1 MNIPTEKFDPVPST
15 PVNKGRRIMW
25 DRKNQKGNQEFLS
38 QLNDSI
44 SLDFE
49 FVLALS
55 LSAIFLVIGYLTD
68 QMAIFILALIVAPI
82 FYSVIG
88 FSIGFDLAT
97 LRFIKTGIFSW
108 LVSFLIFILSG
119 TFAGFISKQFSGKEF
134 LLWKDFLEP
143 TWASLLLL
151 GVGVV
156 FLITIYVRNPK
167 PKSIIANVAISYVL
181 ILPLSASGFA
191 LGNGQFDL
199 FITGLKSYFI
209 LFGFAVV
216 IGIVTLLISG
226 IRPQIQKIWSPA
238 ILILLVTIGSI
249 SIYFNNRLI
258 NMTGNKNTNE
268 SPAALSIPN
277 GRSITE
283 TPTVSISE
291 TAKIPLTTDVSNDLI
306 LNSTVTPTFAASKT
320 PTVTLTPLPTPIW
333 AEIQAGEANGANVRA
348 EPGFSGKIIRS
359 VLNGTLVEVLT
370 DAVVVDNITWAN
382 IRFSDQ
388 TTGWIVRTL
397 LLSSTPAPEW

>member
-1 MNIPTEKFDPVPST
+1 MNIPTEKFDPVPSKSL
-15 PVNKGRRIMW
+15 NNGRRIMW

-44 SLDFE
+44 TLDFE

-55 LSAIFLVIGYLTD
+55 ISAIFLVIAYLTD
-68 QMAIFILALIVAPI
+68 QPAIFILAVIVAPI

-88 FSIGFDLAT
+88 FSIGFELAS

-108 LVSFLIFILSG
+108 LVSFIIFILSG
-119 TFAGFISKQFSGKEF
+119 IFAGFISKQFPGKEF
-134 LLWKDFLEP
+134 LSWKDFLEP
-143 TWASLLLL
+143 TWASLVLLS
-151 GVGVV
+151 VGVV
-156 FLITIYVRNPK
+156 FLVTIYVRNPK
-167 PKSIIANVAISYVL
+167 PKSIVANVALSYVL

-191 LGNGQFDL
+191 LGNGQFAL
-199 FITGLKSYFI
+199 FITGIKSYFI
-209 LFGFAVV
+209 LFGFAIV

-226 IRPQIQKIWSPA
+226 IRPQIQKIWSPV
-238 ILILLVTIGSI
+238 ILIILVSIGSI
-249 SIYFNNRLI
+249 SNYVNNQFI
-258 NMTGNKNTNE
+258 NKPGNKNINE
-268 SPAALSIPN
+268 SPLAMSKPDGI
-277 GRSITE
+277 SITV
-283 TPTVSISE
+283 TPSITISG
-291 TAKIPLTTDVSNDLI
+291 TAKLPEITEASNDLI
-306 LNSTVTPTFAASKT
+306 LFKTITPTFAASKT
-320 PTVTLTPLPTPIW
+320 PTITLTPLPTPIW

-359 VLNGTLVEVLT
+359 VLNGTLVEVLP
-370 DAVVVDNITWAN
+370 DAVVVDNNTWAN